1 MSLENVQQVLYNQYS
16 HRLADVDQNGS
27 IIAEYIWLDG
37 SGLELR
43 AKCRTLPGKVT
54 SVD

>member
-1 MSLENVQQVLYNQYS
+1 MSLEEHHKMLYNQYATK
-16 HRLADVDQNGS
+16 LADIDQNGS

-37 SGLELR
+37 SGLEIR

-54 SVD
+54 SID